1 MTPPCTLYPVALTH
15 PRLLAM
21 VRSFLHIISPF
32 ADSQL
37 ITLPCGMNVRLSL
50 RLQPVC
56 LDFFSCFSTDL
67 ALFLGSACDIG
78 LALLL

>member
-1 MTPPCTLYPVALTH
+1 
-15 PRLLAM
+15 M
-21 VRSFLHIISPF
+21 VLSFLHIIIISPF

-56 LDFFSCFSTDL
+56 LDLSFVFFHRSRPILRFSL
-67 ALFLGSACDIG
+67 RYPSGE
-78 LALLL
+78 